1 MKISCIS
8 FLVFIPA
15 ETKTTLQVELVTGC
29 FECRNATAVNFANLV
44 AWWAVVSG
52 SDQKPEQ
59 EEDQKLEYEHQKPEE
74 EEDQK
79 LEYEH
84 QKPEEEVDQ
93 KLEKDDGRTSVLLIT
108 SQTQRM
114 VVPFNQIE
122 FIVKVR
128 S

>member
-1 MKISCIS
+1 M
-8 FLVFIPA
+8 VFIPA

-74 EEDQK
+74 E
-79 LEYEH
+79 
-84 QKPEEEVDQ
+84 VDQ